1 MRILVIADPQIPVPP
16 TYYGGAERIIAI
28 LCQELQHRGHE
39 VTLMARYGSRNY
51 GRLIMHQPPNNASY
65 LSRAYR
71 KLLFQPRSL
80 IAARD
85 VDVVHNF
92 GRLDYLVTLLKLRH
106 PLVVT
111 FENPILEKE
120 VSWLL
125 THRTKNLRL
134 TSVSDHQRSHV
145 SHLGKW
151 WTVHNAVD
159 TERFPFVEKPLG
171 ERYLAFLGRLTAN
184 KGVHIAI
191 KVAKATGMKLKI
203 AGNIS
208 DEFGGR
214 EYFESQVRPNLDCQ
228 VEWVGQLNDEQKAP
242 FLGNATALLFPIQWD
257 EPFGIVMAEALACG
271 TPIIATKRA
280 STFEVIMEG
289 VTGFLC
295 QDEFDMA
302 NAVNK
307 LDRIR
312 RTDCR
317 TDCENRFS
325 AKRMVDH
332 YLKIYK
338 ELIDE
343 K

>member
-51 GRLIMHQPPNNASY
+51 ERLIMHQPPNNASY

-125 THRTKNLRL
+125 THRTKNFGL
-134 TSVSDHQRSHV
+134 
-145 SHLGKW
+145 
-151 WTVHNAVD
+151 
-159 TERFPFVEKPLG
+159 PL
-171 ERYLAFLGRLTAN
+171 E
-184 KGVHIAI
+184 
-191 KVAKATGMKLKI
+191 
-203 AGNIS
+203 
-208 DEFGGR
+208 
-214 EYFESQVRPNLDCQ
+214 
-228 VEWVGQLNDEQKAP
+228 
-242 FLGNATALLFPIQWD
+242 
-257 EPFGIVMAEALACG
+257 
-271 TPIIATKRA
+271 
-280 STFEVIMEG
+280 
-289 VTGFLC
+289 
-295 QDEFDMA
+295 
-302 NAVNK
+302 
-307 LDRIR
+307 
-312 RTDCR
+312 
-317 TDCENRFS
+317 
-325 AKRMVDH
+325 
-332 YLKIYK
+332 
-338 ELIDE
+338 
-343 K
+343 